1 MMSVNAQDS
10 QKIDWERLEE
20 RLHPYWVSDAQKV
33 LTVKECRDLLAEIK
47 KLEEEVSFW
56 KEMALKTKAP

>member
-47 KLEEEVSFW
+47 KLEEEV
-56 KEMALKTKAP
+56 